1 MADGDS
7 KSRRWIRS
15 HLGPRVSIDA
25 RGRVSPHDGL
35 AKQRSAAMTRDEA
48 RGWFVQVL
56 MEKVRDDPYPSATQL
71 ALIEESIPRE
81 LVSDYLQVL
90 IDKVGQDTVP
100 SI

>member
-1 MADGDS
+1 
-7 KSRRWIRS
+7 
-15 HLGPRVSIDA
+15 
-25 RGRVSPHDGL
+25 
-35 AKQRSAAMTRDEA
+35 MTRDEA

-56 MEKVRDDPYPSATQL
+56 LEKVRDDPYPSATQL

-100 SI
+100 SIPMLRRIQRVAETLPRHEPQQSD